1 MSAVIGILSTGRR
14 LPIAD
19 PSMKELE
26 GYILARIGVKKLK
39 SLIIQGKGKLIRGG
53 LIKRKTR
60 TTTSGKRG
68 NGARLA

>member
-1 MSAVIGILSTGRR
+1 VIGILSTGRR

-39 SLIIQGKGKLIRGG
+39 SLIIPGKGKLI
-53 LIKRKTR
+53 
-60 TTTSGKRG
+60 
-68 NGARLA
+68 

>member
-1 MSAVIGILSTGRR
+1 VIGILSTGRK

-39 SLIIQGKGKLIRGG
+39 SLIIPKRDELI
-53 LIKRKTR
+53 
-60 TTTSGKRG
+60 
-68 NGARLA
+68 